1 MPDVRPVTLALTI
14 AALSLGAG
22 WLAKGDYVIL
32 GWVALATAAVMVAAW
47 ALDRDRIMRASML
60 ISVALWTYAAYAAIV
75 IVQSPTSAMIAFA
88 WAVLAGGT
96 YLVGIEYPRP
106 RP

>member
-22 WLAKGDYVIL
+22 WLAKGDYVVL

-47 ALDRDRIMRASML
+47 ALDRDRVMRASML
-60 ISVALWTYAAYAAIV
+60 VSVALWTYAAYAAIV
-75 IVQSPTSAMIAFA
+75 IVGSPTSAMLAVA

-96 YLVGIEYPRP
+96 YLAGTEYPRP